1 MKIIE
6 ALALKEKEV
15 ISLVGGGGKT
25 TLMFRL
31 AEEVTSQNK
40 VIITT
45 TTKILIPPPDK
56 FPLVLLEKGELP
68 AKDLNG
74 YLSKGLKP
82 VVASCLL
89 ENNKLNGISCEQVE
103 LLQNFATLVLVEADG
118 SKGCSL
124 KGHLDFEPVIAGS
137 TTLLIVVI
145 GADILGKTLDSNYV
159 HRPEIV
165 SRLTG
170 RKIGS
175 LIDAELIAELINH
188 PGGILRDSPPTARV
202 VTFINKA
209 ESMENIEE
217 GRRLARLLMGG
228 RIEKVVLGSA
238 SGFNPVL
245 AVVET

>member
-1 MKIIE
+1 
-6 ALALKEKEV
+6 
-15 ISLVGGGGKT
+15 
-25 TLMFRL
+25 MF
-31 AEEVTSQNK
+31 
-40 VIITT
+40 
-45 TTKILIPPPDK
+45 
-56 FPLVLLEKGELP
+56 
-68 AKDLNG
+68 
-74 YLSKGLKP
+74 
-82 VVASCLL
+82 
-89 ENNKLNGISCEQVE
+89 
-103 LLQNFATLVLVEADG
+103 
-118 SKGCSL
+118 L